1 MTNEIDQQTE
11 SHNEMR
17 NSIVGIASEIF
28 ARFGFKKTTIDD
40 IAQALRKGKS
50 SIYYYFKSKEEIFQ
64 AVVDREADDL
74 RVKIHAIIKSNI
86 SAMAKL
92 RAYVKT
98 RMEAVRL
105 MANYYALIKNNDFSN
120 IELAEKLRAKYD
132 TEEAEIIKGI
142 LFEGMNN
149 GEFIIKDIELSSI
162 AILTAMKGL
171 EIPLFIKSAKIDN
184 LETVLDDMLDILF
197 YGIVIRK

>member
-1 MTNEIDQQTE
+1 
-11 SHNEMR
+11 
-17 NSIVGIASEIF
+17 
-28 ARFGFKKTTIDD
+28 
-40 IAQALRKGKS
+40 
-50 SIYYYFKSKEEIFQ
+50 
-64 AVVDREADDL
+64 
-74 RVKIHAIIKSNI
+74 
-86 SAMAKL
+86 MAKL

-171 EIPLFIKSAKIDN
+171 EFPLFIKGAKINN

>member
-28 ARFGFKKTTIDD
+28 ARFGFKKTTVDD

-74 RVKIHAIIKSNI
+74 RVKIHAILKSNI
-86 SAMAKL
+86 SAMEKL

-98 RMEAVRL
+98 RMEAVRV

-132 TEEAEIIKGI
+132 TEEAEIINGI
-142 LFEGMNN
+142 LLEGINK

-171 EIPLFIKSAKIDN
+171 EIPLFIKSTKIEN